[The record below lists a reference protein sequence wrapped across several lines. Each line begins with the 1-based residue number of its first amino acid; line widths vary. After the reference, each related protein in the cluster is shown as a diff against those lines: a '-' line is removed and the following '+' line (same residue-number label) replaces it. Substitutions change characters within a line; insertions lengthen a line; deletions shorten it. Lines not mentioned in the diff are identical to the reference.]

1 MAREKMT
8 MRSISTISTL
18 FLLLALC
25 FSLSAQ
31 QKLAGEKVMIAGKT
45 YTLYTVKSG
54 ETSFSISKKFGI
66 TVDELHGA
74 NPEIKNQLNSGQ
86 SIKIPAAKSDAKV
99 NIANGLQKD
108 ESDDHLYTF
117 HSVRKKETVFSIAQ
131 KSGITSEDIYHFNPQ
146 SRDGINEGDVLKIPK
161 PLTSDNESNA
171 IIKENQQLI
180 KHVVRRRE
188 TLFSIARQYNTT
200 QEEILKANPT
210 IKGSLSKGTV
220 LIIPKPSILPEV
232 RKKQKES
239 LKFSEY
245 QIINGDN
252 YYQLERRFGISQAE
266 LEQLNPTLKDGFKL
280 GLIIKVPI
288 KESNSKNQGTQL
300 NTEKQNAN
308 DTSIVTS
315 KFSNSNQDKTFG
327 VGVFLPFCQN
337 LNDSTKIVQRTA
349 SFLEFYSG
357 VLLATEKITE
367 AGMKVKLYTYDTYQ
381 DNKVVEK
388 LVKKPEFLSLDLII
402 GPVYPE
408 NQKIV
413 AELSAKN
420 RIPMISPLSSDSRFV
435 STTPGYYQ
443 INPGKKLRLTSTAD
457 YIADKFAGQNII
469 ILNHGANSGDEK
481 LIVDIMNRKLG
492 YGKVRQYNI
501 WGGGTAGMER
511 LLKAGAENIVV
522 LTEGNEANVSVAM
535 TRLNTISKS
544 NKITVIGLQEYTKM
558 QSIDIE
564 HLHNT
569 RLHYL
574 APYFIDYAN
583 PKVNSFIEKYR
594 TVYNSEPTQY
604 SFQGYD
610 IALHFLASLAMSG
623 KSFSDTNLS
632 PGVNLLQADYS
643 FQKTSDFGGYMN
655 RTFYIIEYTDNYE
668 VKSAGKILGA
678 MVIDSSNVKGKKG
691 LEQFQPIIE

>member
-1 MAREKMT
+1 MARKKISI
-8 MRSISTISTL
+8 RSISTISIL
-18 FLLLALC
+18 FLIIALC
-25 FSLSAQ
+25 FKLSAQ
-31 QKLAGEKVMIAGKT
+31 PKSAGEKVLIGGKT
-45 YTLYTVKSG
+45 YTLYTVSGG

-66 TVDELHGA
+66 TVDELNGA

-86 SIKIPAAKSDAKV
+86 TIKIPAIKSDSKPTVAK
-99 NIANGLQKD
+99 GTQKD
-108 ESDDHLYTF
+108 EGDDHLYSY

-146 SRDGINEGDVLKIPK
+146 ARDGIKEGDVLKIPK
-161 PLTSDNESNA
+161 PLTSENESKA
-171 IIKENQQLI
+171 IINENQQLV
-180 KHVVRRRE
+180 KHVVRRKE

-210 IKGSLSKGTV
+210 VKGSLSKGTV
-220 LIIPKPSILPEV
+220 LIIPKPSNLPEIH
-232 RKKQKES
+232 KKPEES

-252 YYQLERRFGISQAE
+252 YYQLEKRFGVSQAE
-266 LEQLNPTLKDGFKL
+266 LEQLNPPLKDGFKL
-280 GLIIKVPI
+280 GLVIKIPI
-288 KESNSKNQGTQL
+288 KGSI
-300 NTEKQNAN
+300 NAN
-308 DTSIVTS
+308 NDTNTDKRKSDGTS
-315 KFSNSNQDKTFG
+315 VGPSKISYTSQDKTFEIG
-327 VGVFLPFCQN
+327 IFLPFCQN
-337 LNDSTKIVQRTA
+337 LNDSAKIVQRTA

-402 GPVYPE
+402 GPVYTD

-435 STTPGYYQ
+435 SNTPGYYQ
-443 INPGKKLRLTSTAD
+443 INPGRKLRLTSTAD
-457 YIADKFAGQNII
+457 YIAGKFAGQNII

-481 LIVDIMNRKLG
+481 LIIDRMHQKLG
-492 YGKVRQYNI
+492 SGKIRQYNI
-501 WGGGTAGMER
+501 WDGNTTGLET
-511 LLKAGAENIVV
+511 LIKADMENIFV
-522 LTEGNEANVSVAM
+522 LTEGNEANVSVAI

-544 NKITVIGLQEYTKM
+544 NKITVVGLQEYTKM

-564 HLHNT
+564 YLHNT

-574 APYFIDYAN
+574 APYFIDYGN
-583 PKVNSFIEKYR
+583 PAVNTFIEKYR
-594 TVYNSEPTQY
+594 AAYSSEPTQY

-610 IALHFLASLAMSG
+610 ITLHFLASLAMSG
-623 KSFSDTNLS
+623 KSFPDFNQS
-632 PGVNLLQADYS
+632 PGVNLLQADYN

-655 RTFYIIEYTDNYE
+655 RTFYIIEYTDSYE
-668 VKSAGKILGA
+668 VKSAGIIHGA
-678 MVIDSSNVKGKKG
+678 IAANMNDLSEKNEIDR
-691 LEQFQPIIE
+691 

>member
-1 MAREKMT
+1 MARKKIS
-8 MRSISTISTL
+8 MRSISTISIL
-18 FLLLALC
+18 FSIVALC
-25 FSLSAQ
+25 FTLSAQ
-31 QKLAGEKVMIAGKT
+31 PKSAGEKVLIGGKT
-45 YTLYTVKSG
+45 YTLYTVSGG
-54 ETSFSISKKFGI
+54 ETSFSISRKFGI
-66 TVDELHGA
+66 TVDELNSA

-86 SIKIPAAKSDAKV
+86 TIKIPAIKSDSKPTVAK
-99 NIANGLQKD
+99 GTQKD
-108 ESDDHLYTF
+108 EGDDHLYSY

-146 SRDGINEGDVLKIPK
+146 ARDGIKEGDVLKIPK
-161 PLTSDNESNA
+161 PLTSENESKA
-171 IIKENQQLI
+171 IINENQQLV
-180 KHVVRRRE
+180 KHVVRRKE

-210 IKGSLSKGTV
+210 IKGSLSKGIV
-220 LIIPKPSILPEV
+220 LIIPRPSNLPEIH
-232 RKKQKES
+232 KKPEES

-252 YYQLERRFGISQAE
+252 YYQLEKRFGVSQAE
-266 LEQLNPTLKDGFKL
+266 LEQLNPPLKDGFKL
-280 GLIIKVPI
+280 GLVIKIPI
-288 KESNSKNQGTQL
+288 KGSI
-300 NTEKQNAN
+300 NAN
-308 DTSIVTS
+308 DDTNTDKRKPDGTSVGPSKISYTS
-315 KFSNSNQDKTFG
+315 QDKTFG
-327 VGVFLPFCQN
+327 IGIFLPFCQN
-337 LNDSTKIVQRTA
+337 LNDSAKIVQRTA

-402 GPVYPE
+402 GPVYTD

-420 RIPMISPLSSDSRFV
+420 HIPMISPLSSDSRFV
-435 STTPGYYQ
+435 SNTPGYYQ
-443 INPGKKLRLTSTAD
+443 INPGRKLRLTSTAD
-457 YIADKFAGQNII
+457 YIAGKFAGQNII

-481 LIVDIMNRKLG
+481 LIIDRMHQKLG
-492 YGKVRQYNI
+492 TGKLRQYNI
-501 WGGGTAGMER
+501 WDGNTAGLETLIRADM
-511 LLKAGAENIVV
+511 ENIFV

-544 NKITVIGLQEYTKM
+544 NKITVVGLQEYTKM

-564 HLHNT
+564 YLHNM

-574 APYFIDYAN
+574 APYFIDYGN
-583 PKVNSFIEKYR
+583 PAVNAFIEKYR
-594 TVYNSEPTQY
+594 AAYSSEPTQY

-610 IALHFLASLAMSG
+610 ITLHFLASLAMSG
-623 KSFSDTNLS
+623 KSFPDNNQP
-632 PGVNLLQADYS
+632 PGVNLLQADYN

-678 MVIDSSNVKGKKG
+678 TVTDSGDGN
-691 LEQFQPIIE
+691 

>member
-1 MAREKMT
+1 MARKEIAI
-8 MRSISTISTL
+8 RNISTL
-18 FLLLALC
+18 FLFLFFC
-25 FSLSAQ
+25 FTLSAQ
-31 QKLAGEKVMIAGKT
+31 QRTAGEKVLIGGKT
-45 YTLYTVKSG
+45 YTLYTVSSG

-66 TVDELHGA
+66 TVDELNIA
-74 NPEIKNQLNSGQ
+74 NPEIKAQINSGQ
-86 SIKIPAAKSDAKV
+86 TIKIPVTKSQTKPA
-99 NIANGLQKD
+99 IAGASQKD
-108 ESDDHLYTF
+108 EGDDHLYTY

-146 SRDGINEGDVLKIPK
+146 TRDGIKEGDVLKIPK
-161 PLTSDNESNA
+161 PLTSENESKA
-171 IIKENQQLI
+171 IIKENQQLV

-188 TLFSIARQYNTT
+188 TLFSIAREYNTT

-210 IKGSLSKGTV
+210 IKGDLSKGTV
-220 LIIPKPSILPEV
+220 LIIPKASSLPAV
-232 RKKQKES
+232 QKNQKEE

-245 QIINGDN
+245 RIVSGDN
-252 YYQLERRFGISQAE
+252 FYQLEKRFGTSQGE

-280 GLIIKVPI
+280 GLVIRIPLKGATDANNR
-288 KESNSKNQGTQL
+288 KETDNKSTTDKRKADNSTTGN
-300 NTEKQNAN
+300 
-308 DTSIVTS
+308 SV
-315 KFSNSNQDKTFG
+315 SNQDKTFG
-327 VGVFLPFCQN
+327 IGIFLPFCQN
-337 LNDSTKIVQRTA
+337 LNDSAKIVQRTA

-381 DNKVVEK
+381 DSKVVEK

-420 RIPMISPLSSDSRFV
+420 HIPMISPLSSDSRFV
-435 STTPGYYQ
+435 ATTPGYYQ

-469 ILNHGANSGDEK
+469 ILNHGANYGDEK
-481 LIVDIMNRKLG
+481 LIIDRMHQKLG
-492 YGKVRQYNI
+492 SGKIRQYNV
-501 WGGGTAGMER
+501 WDGGTAGLET
-511 LLKAGAENIVV
+511 LLKADVENIFV

-544 NKITVIGLQEYTKM
+544 NKITVVGLQEYTKM

-564 HLHNT
+564 YLHNI

-574 APYFIDYAN
+574 APYFIDYGN

-594 TVYNSEPTQY
+594 AAYNSEPTQY

-610 IALHFLASLAMSG
+610 IALHFMASLAMSG
-623 KSFSDTNLS
+623 KNFPETNVS
-632 PGVNLLQADYS
+632 PGVDLLQADYS
-643 FQKTSDFGGYMN
+643 FQKASDLGGYMN
-655 RTFYIIEYTDNYE
+655 RTLYIIEYTDTYE
-668 VKSAGKILGA
+668 VKSTGKILGT
-678 MVIDSSNVKGKKG
+678 MVSDNGNGNGKNG
-691 LEQFQPIIE
+691 LEQ

>member
-1 MAREKMT
+1 MARKKT
-8 MRSISTISTL
+8 RIRSKSTISTL

-31 QKLAGEKVMIAGKT
+31 QKSAGEKVMIAGKT

-66 TVDELHGA
+66 TVDELNTS
-74 NPEIKNQLNSGQ
+74 NPETKDRLNAGQ
-86 SIKIPAAKSDAKV
+86 IIKIPATKNDAKPI
-99 NIANGLQKD
+99 IANGSQKE
-108 ESDDHLYTF
+108 ESNDHLYTY

-131 KSGITSEDIYHFNPQ
+131 RSGITSEDIYQYNPQ
-146 SRDGINEGDVLKIPK
+146 ARDGINEGDVLKIPK
-161 PLTSDNESNA
+161 PLTSENESKA
-171 IIKENQQLI
+171 ITNENQQLV
-180 KHVVRRRE
+180 KHVVRRKE

-210 IKGSLSKGTV
+210 VKGSLSKGTV
-220 LIIPKPSILPEV
+220 LIIPKPSNLPEV
-232 RKKQKES
+232 HKKQEES

-245 QIINGDN
+245 QIVNGDN
-252 YYQLERRFGISQAE
+252 YYQLEKRFGVSQSE

-280 GLIIKVPI
+280 GLVIKIPL
-288 KESNSKNQGTQL
+288 KGSNTNDDANTDKQKNEGTLVGPSKISY
-300 NTEKQNAN
+300 
-308 DTSIVTS
+308 TS
-315 KFSNSNQDKTFG
+315 QDKTFG
-327 VGVFLPFCQN
+327 IGIFLPFCQN
-337 LNDSTKIVQRTA
+337 LNDSAKIVQRTA

-443 INPGKKLRLTSTAD
+443 INPGRTLRLTSTAD
-457 YIADKFAGQNII
+457 YIADKFSGQNIVV
-469 ILNHGANSGDEK
+469 LNHGANYGDEK
-481 LIVDIMNRKLG
+481 LIIDRLHQKLG
-492 YGKVRQYNI
+492 TGKLRQYNVWDGNTTGLETLI
-501 WGGGTAGMER
+501 KPDM
-511 LLKAGAENIVV
+511 ENIFV

-535 TRLNTISKS
+535 TRLNTITKS
-544 NKITVIGLQEYTKM
+544 NKITVVGLQEYTKM
-558 QSIDIE
+558 QSINIE
-564 HLHNT
+564 YLHNM

-574 APYFIDYAN
+574 APYFIDYGN
-583 PKVNSFIEKYR
+583 PAVNTFIEKYR
-594 TVYNSEPTQY
+594 AAYYSEPTQY

-610 IALHFLASLAMSG
+610 ITLHFLASLAMSG
-623 KSFSDTNLS
+623 KNFAESNQS
-632 PGVNLLQADYS
+632 PGVNLLQADYN

-655 RTFYIIEYTDNYE
+655 RTFYIIEYTDTYE

-678 MVIDSSNVKGKKG
+678 TVTESRDGNGKNV
-691 LEQFQPIIE
+691 LEQ